1 MTEVT
6 DAPLAAPPL
15 DHVRLHGGPPG
26 TLVGDRTLPGLGRI
40 TTTVLDPRADL
51 DVLHRWVTAPGTEFW
66 GLAELDRE
74 ELGDLYA
81 YVDSLPSHHAFLVRR
96 DDEPVALL
104 QTYDPAQDPVGECY
118 PVRPGDTGAHLLVG
132 GRGAPTPGFATRLMA
147 TILDLLFTQPG
158 AERIVVE
165 PDVRNVRAIARMRRT
180 GFELGPEI
188 DLPTKRAQ
196 LAFLTREV
204 WENP

>member
-6 DAPLAAPPL
+6 DLPR
-15 DHVRLHGGPPG
+15 DHVRLHSGARGD
-26 TLVGDRTLPGLGRI
+26 VIGDRTLPGLGRI
-40 TTTVLDPRADL
+40 TTTVLDPEADL
-51 DVLHRWVTAPGTEFW
+51 DVLHRWVTGPGTEFW
-66 GLAELDRE
+66 GLADLDRD
-74 ELGDLYA
+74 ELRDLYA

-104 QTYDPAQDPVGECY
+104 QTYDPARDPVGECY
-118 PVRPGDTGAHLLVG
+118 PVQAGDTGVHVLVG
-132 GRGAPTPGFATRLMA
+132 GRGTPTPGFTTRLMA
-147 TILDLLFTQPG
+147 AMIDLVLDQPG

-165 PDVRNVRAIARMRRT
+165 PDVRNQRAITRMRRT

-196 LAFLTREV
+196 LAFLTRV
-204 WENP
+204 AWENP